1 MYLTLKWI
9 HILAAVVA
17 LGTNLTYSIW
27 LTKAHKSPDSLL
39 FTLRNIKILD
49 DRLATPAYVLSLISG
64 VGMVLVSGMSIMTPW
79 LLLSLIL
86 YTAVVILGLGGYTP
100 TLNRQ
105 IAVVEQ
111 GGALSARLQ
120 RPRPPR
126 SNLRYRFGCSRRGHH
141 LSHGRQTT
149 TLGITQIS
157 YFHLL

>member
-27 LTKAHKSPDSLL
+27 LFNAHKSPDSLL

-49 DRLATPAYVLSLISG
+49 GRMANPAYVLSLISG
-64 VGMVLVSGMSIMTPW
+64 LGMVFVSGISIMTPW
-79 LLLSLIL
+79 LFLSLIL
-86 YTAVVILGLGGYTP
+86 YTAVVILGLGGYSL

-111 GGALSARLQ
+111 GGALSADYAALA
-120 RPRPPR
+120 
-126 SNLRYRFGCSRRGHH
+126 RRGQ
-141 LSHGRQTT
+141 L
-149 TLGITQIS
+149 LGIILGVLVVAIIYLMVTKPP
-157 YFHLL
+157 LWG